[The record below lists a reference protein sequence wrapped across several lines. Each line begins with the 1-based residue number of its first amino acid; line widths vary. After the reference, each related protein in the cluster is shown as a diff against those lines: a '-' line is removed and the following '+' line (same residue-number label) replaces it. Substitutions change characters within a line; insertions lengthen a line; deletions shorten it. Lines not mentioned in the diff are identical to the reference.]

1 MPLET
6 PSRTSIERKLHAS
19 GFEFEGVSTK
29 YVLEFVPHPDD
40 FGGDTIALE
49 EFDAAKRVLS
59 SLTLAGGRTRPIV
72 DVFGSRT
79 SRILLR
85 TPPLQ
90 SMSKKYRSIVSTRE
104 GAELSYVDFDPFE
117 VGIMAALSG
126 EQQPAALYAAGDM
139 YELFGES
146 PPGPIG
152 RAEG

>member
-79 SRILLR
+79 SRIPLR
-85 TPPLQ
+85 HPPRQ
-90 SMSKKYRSIVSTRE
+90 SMSKKRSEESRVGKECVRTGRYRW
-104 GAELSYVDFDPFE
+104 
-117 VGIMAALSG
+117 
-126 EQQPAALYAAGDM
+126 
-139 YELFGES
+139 S
-146 PPGPIG
+146 PDHIKKKKKN
-152 RAEG
+152 

>member
-72 DVFGSRT
+72 AVFGSRT

-85 TPPLQ
+85 NPPPT
-90 SMSKKYRSIVSTRE
+90 SMSTTARYLPSTHE
-104 GAELSYVDFDPFE
+104 AAELSNVY
-117 VGIMAALSG
+117 S
-126 EQQPAALYAAGDM
+126 EQSHDGL
-139 YELFGES
+139 
-146 PPGPIG
+146 
-152 RAEG
+152 